1 MENGDTS
8 SSESEQMRYG
18 MLGGDL
24 LNTGEKLEKY
34 TGAVG
39 WSDLLPHFKSKALLY
54 VDPTLAIADVG
65 AALATDDKAKVERWI
80 ASGDLVRPGEAHAEL
95 GRYYRNR
102 NPELAKRHYKQAL
115 DKLEPG
121 KLRDKIEAALK
132 KAEEEWE
139 ESKQ

>member
-80 ASGDLVRPGEAHAEL
+80 ASGDLVRPGEAHADFWASS
-95 GRYYRNR
+95 G
-102 NPELAKRHYKQAL
+102 
-115 DKLEPG
+115 
-121 KLRDKIEAALK
+121 
-132 KAEEEWE
+132 AEFTAVVV
-139 ESKQ
+139 SPFVLIQPADDNG